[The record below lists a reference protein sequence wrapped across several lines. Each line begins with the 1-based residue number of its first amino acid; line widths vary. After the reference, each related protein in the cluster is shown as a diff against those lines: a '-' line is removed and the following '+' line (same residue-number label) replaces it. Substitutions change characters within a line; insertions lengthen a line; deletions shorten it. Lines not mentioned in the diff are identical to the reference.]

1 MNEMKIKLIENGKM
15 PVRMTPGSCAF
26 DCWARAYEP
35 IPEFRQIRYWLGFA
49 VEVPE
54 GFAALLMPRSSICK
68 TSMRMANGVGLI
80 DRDFRGEVSAVF
92 DVIGDGNLLYGVGE
106 RVAQMLIVP
115 APLIQLEQVD
125 ELSTTSRGDGGYG
138 STERR

>member
-1 MNEMKIKLIENGKM
+1 
-15 PVRMTPGSCAF
+15 MTNDACAF

-54 GFAALLMPRSSICK
+54 GFAALILPRSSICK

-106 RVAQMLIVP
+106 RIAQMLIVP
-115 APLIQLEQVD
+115 APIVQLEQVD
-125 ELSTTSRGDGGYG
+125 ELSDTGRGNGGYG